1 MSILSHMQM
10 VGVDVMQKIETS
22 LTPGLASVL
31 LHLVHP
37 YALKNLYTAVMNVK
51 RFHDQVNQA
60 LPKTENAQLAKD
72 ALTDLFDSSGVVM
85 AGLTPLLEELQ
96 KGAAQVAGTYESFL
110 IRFYALNVYASRS
123 G

>member
-1 MSILSHMQM
+1 MSILSHMLM
-10 VGVDVMQKIETS
+10 VGMDVMQKRECS
-22 LTPGLASVL
+22 LTPDLASVL

-37 YALKNLYTAVMNVK
+37 YALKNLYTAVANVK

-96 KGAAQVAGTYESFL
+96 KGASQVAGTYDSFSL
-110 IRFYALNVYASRS
+110 KFYALN
-123 G
+123 